1 MIQPRISDRQNTTS
15 TTQLTTFSPSKQH
28 IKTPVFA
35 KPPAKHHNSPPKKKA
50 AQIFNNFL
58 NNELWTAQAF
68 DQIEGGIDVA
78 FIGGI
83 LLHGVAG

>member
-1 MIQPRISDRQNTTS
+1 MIQPQISDRQNTTS

-28 IKTPVFA
+28 IKTPVFC
-35 KPPAKHHNSPPKKKA
+35 KTPCKTPQLPAQKKG

-58 NNELWTAQAF
+58 KNELWTAQAF
-68 DQIEGGIDVA
+68 DQIESGIDVA